1 MQTPS
6 QTIWDTRIQCVC
18 GIVAAEG
25 ETGPEIYFSANFAQ
39 PTFDPPRLAINPNRI
54 YPIEPAIRKAGRFS
68 VAVLPAGAL
77 ETAIAL
83 SRMHRRQPGK
93 ASVLGLSMGS
103 EHGMPFFRDALQIV
117 FCEVESIHDTGDHT
131 LIVGSI
137 LEIRSDPR
145 FAGRRPLLY
154 PDVLAAGPAPAR
166 FLRRAMTR
174 LGVLD
179 GLKRLRTRRRP
190 APPADLAA
198 ATFEQGGQTTEE
210 IAEYDRYGLLDRS
223 RALHPPV
230 APAMVRRQ
238 IGICVVGTNWGSFH
252 ARLVREA
259 NPAARLFICGRDEA
273 KTARLARAVKADGW
287 FIGIE
292 RAVED
297 GRVQA
302 LSLAMPHHL
311 HREAA
316 CLAMSAKKHVL
327 VEKPIATTLEDADA
341 MIACAARHG
350 VSLMV
355 AEDMHFRPGVA
366 AAVKR
371 IERGEIGQPLYL
383 LAHAGGIRRP
393 RGWAARKELMGGGVL
408 MDIGVHYVRGL
419 RLLMGEP
426 DRVMATRAMQM
437 YTKMSGEDSV
447 QAIFSNRAGWQAH
460 MLLTWASNRGNIP
473 DIVVAGEKGTIH
485 LWAGMPYIDVY
496 PAAPLPLT
504 RLLSYVRPYSLQERL
519 MHPNLQRVRVKLP
532 RVSGYVAEYREF
544 FAAIAEGR
552 QPDSTAR
559 DGRRDVE
566 IVLRGYEALAS
577 GEWTEIPEQL

>member
-1 MQTPS
+1 MRLPS

-18 GIVAAEG
+18 GIIAAEG
-25 ETGPEIYFSANFAQ
+25 EAGPEIYFSANFAQ
-39 PTFDPPRLAINPNRI
+39 ATLEPPRLIVNPNRI
-54 YPIEPAIRKAGRFS
+54 YPIEPAIRKTGRFS
-68 VAVLPAGAL
+68 VAVLPASAL
-77 ETAIAL
+77 KTAIAV
-83 SRMHRRQPGK
+83 SRIDRRQPGK
-93 ASVLGLSMGS
+93 ASVLGLAMGS
-103 EHGMPFFRDALQIV
+103 AHEMPFFRDGLEIV
-117 FCEVESIHDTGDHT
+117 FCEVESINDTGDHT
-131 LIVGSI
+131 LIVGRV
-137 LEIRSDPR
+137 LEVRSDPR
-145 FAGRRPLLY
+145 FAGRKPLLY
-154 PDVLAAGPAPAR
+154 QDVLAAGPAVAR
-166 FLRRAMTR
+166 LLRRLMTR
-174 LGVLD
+174 TGVID
-179 GLKRLRTRRRP
+179 RLKRMRARRRP
-190 APPADLAA
+190 APPANLAA
-198 ATFEQGGQTTEE
+198 ETYEQGGQTAAE

-223 RALHPPV
+223 RKLHPPV
-230 APAMVRRQ
+230 LPAIVRRQ

-252 ARLVREA
+252 ARLVRQA
-259 NPAARLFICGRDEA
+259 NPSARLFICGRDEA
-273 KTARLARAVKADGW
+273 KTARLGRAVKADGI
-287 FIGIE
+287 FTGIE
-292 RAVED
+292 RAVD
-297 GRVQA
+297 DDRVQA

-311 HREAA
+311 HRDAA

-341 MIACAARHG
+341 MIVCAGREG
-350 VSLMV
+350 VMLMV

-366 AAVKR
+366 AAVCR

-393 RGWAARKELMGGGVL
+393 RGWAAQRELIGGGVL
-408 MDIGVHYVRGL
+408 MDIGVHFVRGL

-426 DRVMATRAMQM
+426 DRVMATRAMQLN
-437 YTKMSGEDSV
+437 TKMSGEDSV

-504 RLLSYVRPYSLQERL
+504 RLISYVRPYSLQARL
-519 MHPNLQRVRVKLP
+519 MHPNLQRMRVGIP
-532 RVSGYVAEYREF
+532 GVSGYVAEYREF

-552 QPDSTAR
+552 QPVSTAR

-577 GEWTEIPEQL
+577 GEWTEIPDQS